1 MAVWRK
7 IQYHFTRQ
15 VPHGLSPLIKRSFHS
30 VIVCEIIQKRQLMR
44 SALASRDMKLVE
56 Q

>member
-1 MAVWRK
+1 MAVWYR
-7 IQYHFTRQ
+7 ITRSL
-15 VPHGLSPLIKRSFHS
+15 PASSAARLSPLIERSIRS
-30 VIVCEIIQKRQLMR
+30 VIVCESIQKRQLMR